1 MAFLSEMLD
10 ERRKMMSNRLM
21 LRPLFRTALCLTG
34 VLALILWGTVIA
46 RAAGPGSGPEPGH
59 KPLDENNRM
68 QISDQDRCP
77 VCGMKVAEHAKF
89 SSAIRLMD
97 ETTFYFCGTGCMMRA
112 WLHPEIFL
120 ATEKEKLQTPMV
132 KDYFTGEEVDGR
144 DVFWVAGSDVIG
156 PMGPALVPVKGEKA
170 LEAFK
175 RRHGGKTIF
184 RMDEMNDDKWYA
196 ITGRKAAK

>member
-1 MAFLSEMLD
+1 
-10 ERRKMMSNRLM
+10 MSSRLT
-21 LRPLFRTALCLTG
+21 LRPLFRNALCLTI
-34 VLALILWGTVIA
+34 LLILVLWGTVVA
-46 RAAGPGSGPEPGH
+46 RAAGPGGGPEPGR

-89 SSAIRLMD
+89 SSAIQLTD
-97 ETTFYFCGTGCMMRA
+97 ETTYYFCGTGCMMRA

-120 ATEKEKLQTPMV
+120 ATEKEILQTPLV
-132 KDYFTGEEVDGR
+132 KDYFTGEEMDGR

-175 RRHGGKTIF
+175 RRHGGKAVF
-184 RMDEMNDDKWYA
+184 RLDEMNDDKWYA

>member
-1 MAFLSEMLD
+1 MTA
-10 ERRKMMSNRLM
+10 ERRTMIFNRPTP
-21 LRPLFRTALCLTG
+21 RALFLIALCLTG
-34 VLALILWGTVIA
+34 VLTLFLWGTVAA
-46 RAAGPGSGPEPGH
+46 RAAGPEGGPEAGR

-68 QISDQDRCP
+68 QISARDRCP

-89 SSAIRLMD
+89 SSAIQLTD
-97 ETTFYFCGTGCMMRA
+97 GTTFYFCGTGCMMRS

-120 ATEKEKLQTPMV
+120 ATEKEQLQTPV
-132 KDYFTGEEVDGR
+132 VRDYFTGKEVDGR

-175 RRHGGKTIF
+175 RRHGGKTVF

>member
-1 MAFLSEMLD
+1 
-10 ERRKMMSNRLM
+10 MSNRLT
-21 LRPLFRTALCLTG
+21 LRPLFLIALCLTG
-34 VLALILWGTVIA
+34 VLTLFLWGTVVA
-46 RAAGPGSGPEPGH
+46 RAAGPGGGPEPGR

-89 SSAIRLMD
+89 SSAIQLTD
-97 ETTFYFCGTGCMMRA
+97 ETTFYFCATGCMMRS

-120 ATEKEKLQTPMV
+120 ATEKERLQTPV
-132 KDYFTGEEVDGR
+132 VRDYFTGEEVDGR

-156 PMGPALVPVKGEKA
+156 PMGPAMVPFKGEEA

-175 RRHGGKTIF
+175 RRHGGKAVF
-184 RMDEMNDDKWYA
+184 RMVEMHDEKWYA

>member
-1 MAFLSEMLD
+1 
-10 ERRKMMSNRLM
+10 MSDRLTI
-21 LRPLFRTALCLTG
+21 RPLFRTVLFLAG
-34 VLALILWGTVIA
+34 VLTMLLWGTVSA
-46 RAAGPGSGPEPGH
+46 RAAGPAGGPEPGR

-89 SSAIRLMD
+89 SSAIQLAD
-97 ETTFYFCGTGCMMRA
+97 ETTYYFCGTGCMMRA

-120 ATEKEKLQTPMV
+120 ATEKEKLQTPLV
-132 KDYFTGEEVDGR
+132 RDYFTGEEVDGR

-175 RRHGGKTIF
+175 RRHGGKAVF
-184 RMDEMNDDKWYA
+184 RMDEMNDDKWTA

>member
-1 MAFLSEMLD
+1 MID
-10 ERRKMMSNRLM
+10 ERRTIMSNRLTP
-21 LRPLFRTALCLTG
+21 RPLFLITLCLTG
-34 VLALILWGTVIA
+34 LLTLFLWGTVAA
-46 RAAGPGSGPEPGH
+46 RAAGLGGGPEPGR

-89 SSAIRLMD
+89 SSAIQLTD
-97 ETTFYFCGTGCMMRA
+97 ETTYYFCGTGCMMRS

-120 ATEKEKLQTPMV
+120 ATEKERLQTPV
-132 KDYFTGEEVDGR
+132 VRDYFTGEEVDGR

-175 RRHGGKTIF
+175 RRHGGKTVF
-184 RMDEMNDDKWYA
+184 RLDQMNDEKWYA

>member
-1 MAFLSEMLD
+1 PLHK
-10 ERRKMMSNRLM
+10 RRTMMSDRLTI
-21 LRPLFRTALCLTG
+21 RPMFRTALCLAGMLTM
-34 VLALILWGTVIA
+34 LLWGTVSA
-46 RAAGPGSGPEPGH
+46 RAAGPEPGR

-68 QISDQDRCP
+68 QISDDDRCP

-89 SSAIRLMD
+89 SSAIQLAD
-97 ETTFYFCGTGCMMRA
+97 ETTYYFCGTGCMMRA

-120 ATEKEKLQTPMV
+120 ATEKEKLQTPLV

-175 RRHGGKTIF
+175 RRHGGKTVF
-184 RMDEMNDDKWYA
+184 RMDEMNDDKWTA

>member
-1 MAFLSEMLD
+1 
-10 ERRKMMSNRLM
+10 MSSRLT
-21 LRPLFRTALCLTG
+21 LRPLFRNALCLTI
-34 VLALILWGTVIA
+34 LLILVLWGTVVA
-46 RAAGPGSGPEPGH
+46 RAAGPGGGPEPGR
-59 KPLDENNRM
+59 KPLDENNHM

-89 SSAIRLMD
+89 SSAIQLTD
-97 ETTFYFCGTGCMMRA
+97 ETTYYFCGTGCMMRA

-120 ATEKEKLQTPMV
+120 ATEKEILQTPLV
-132 KDYFTGEEVDGR
+132 KDYFTGEEMDGR

>member
-1 MAFLSEMLD
+1 MLD
-10 ERRKMMSNRLM
+10 ERRTMMSNRPM
-21 LRPLFRTALCLTG
+21 LRPLFRTALCLIG
-34 VLALILWGTVIA
+34 VLTLILWGTVSA
-46 RAAGPGSGPEPGH
+46 RAGGPEPGR
-59 KPLDENNRM
+59 KPLDENMRM
-68 QISDQDRCP
+68 QIGDHDRCP

-89 SSAIRLMD
+89 SSAIQLTD
-97 ETTFYFCGTGCMMRA
+97 ETTFYFCGTGCMMRS

-120 ATEKEKLQTPMV
+120 ATEKERLQTPLV
-132 KDYFTGEEVDGR
+132 RDYFTGEEVDGR

-175 RRHGGKTIF
+175 RRHGGRAVF

-196 ITGRKAAK
+196 ITGRKAAE

>member
-132 KDYFTGEEVDGR
+132 KDNYTGEEVDGR

>member
-1 MAFLSEMLD
+1 MID
-10 ERRKMMSNRLM
+10 ERRTMMSNRLTP
-21 LRPLFRTALCLTG
+21 RPLFLIALCLTG
-34 VLALILWGTVIA
+34 LLTLFLWGTVSA
-46 RAAGPGSGPEPGH
+46 LAAGPGSGPEPGR

-68 QISDQDRCP
+68 QISAQDRCP

-89 SSAIRLMD
+89 SSAIQLTD
-97 ETTFYFCGTGCMMRA
+97 ETTFYFCGTGCMMRS

-120 ATEKEKLQTPMV
+120 ATQKEQLKTPV
-132 KDYFTGEEVDGR
+132 VRDYFTGEEVDGR

-175 RRHGGKTIF
+175 RRHGGKTVF